1 MGLFNKIFT
10 KGNNNQDK
18 KEMHVSNINTKS
30 EELNSTTLLVKHE
43 NGEMDDT
50 TFLRLFGDKIVFYST
65 PFGDHKDGK
74 PRLFALPDTEKTG
87 YLPVFLTQEDAI
99 EFYNAVGRQGFMI
112 MCNTFISFLQTLKSS
127 NNGDLPIKLGAII
140 DPTKYKKTINFDN
153 LDLVIEII
161 TSN

>member
-1 MGLFNKIFT
+1 MGLFNRIFA
-10 KGNNNQDK
+10 KKNNNQVEKDFH
-18 KEMHVSNINTKS
+18 ESNNKTTNEEINTVAIL
-30 EELNSTTLLVKHE
+30 EKHK
-43 NGEMDDT
+43 NGEMDDR
-50 TFLRLFGDKIVFYST
+50 TFLRLFGETIVFYST

-112 MCNTFISFLQTLKSS
+112 MSNTFISFLQTLKSS
-127 NNGDLPIKLGAII
+127 NNGDMPIKLGAII
-140 DPTKYKKTINFDN
+140 DPAKYKKTINFDN
-153 LDLVIEII
+153 LNLVIEII

>member
-50 TFLRLFGDKIVFYST
+50 TFLRLFRDIIVFYST

-112 MCNTFISFLQTLKSS
+112 MS
-127 NNGDLPIKLGAII
+127 NILSHFFKP
-140 DPTKYKKTINFDN
+140 
-153 LDLVIEII
+153 
-161 TSN
+161 